1 MKKDKHLSNEELC
14 ARYQSGD
21 AEALTE
27 LCEQNKGYVWK
38 VVWEYLRKYRYSL
51 AEEDDLVNDGFLGL
65 VTAAQRFDQNSK
77 TGFLTYADSWIRK
90 FIRKDFFQGYHPE
103 NPVYSLD
110 EVTGW
115 DDEEGTVSA
124 YERYLADHRWQPE
137 PIALRKLKNEAIR
150 DAVGRLPDREKEYLT
165 RRFGLD
171 GGDPMDRQTTA
182 DYYGLRER
190 RADMLEKSA
199 YQHMREE
206 VEGDIWIYRD

>member
-1 MKKDKHLSNEELC
+1 M
-14 ARYQSGD
+14 
-21 AEALTE
+21 
-27 LCEQNKGYVWK
+27 
-38 VVWEYLRKYRYSL
+38 
-51 AEEDDLVNDGFLGL
+51 
-65 VTAAQRFDQNSK
+65 
-77 TGFLTYADSWIRK
+77 
-90 FIRKDFFQGYHPE
+90 
-103 NPVYSLD
+103 
-110 EVTGW
+110 
-115 DDEEGTVSA
+115 
-124 YERYLADHRWQPE
+124 ADHRWQPE

-206 VEGDIWIYRD
+206 VEGDIWIYL